1 MMNKYGYHGWHAGE
15 LTDAIHAVA
24 NVLDDYVQ
32 DSQHG
37 EVPVL
42 RQMPPERLINH
53 LGMRNCITSDGMTAD
68 ELSAFIKEYLAQGTR
83 LHHPGYMSHQCAV
96 PDIGSA
102 IADLVHGVS
111 NNAMSL
117 FEMGAAGVAAELVV
131 TEWMLDKVGWSSNG
145 SGAILVHGGSLA
157 NLTALLVARHHAF
170 PEAWQHGT
178 PQNAVILAPANAHV
192 SVTRAASILGLGSR
206 AVDTLPCDR
215 FGRVIGAQVS
225 EIIEAH
231 HCAGRTVMAV
241 VANACAAPTGL
252 FDPLPEIARAC
263 HDARVWLHVDAAHG
277 GSALLVPELRHRLEG
292 IEQADSITW
301 DAHKM
306 LRTSTLAAAVLVRTA
321 VNLSQAFQQH
331 ADYLFFDENRPGPDL
346 MHYTIEGSKAE
357 LGLKV
362 FLNLAH
368 RGEAGLAAYVHSRHL
383 AARRFWQMI
392 RERKEFEA
400 LSEPESNLVC
410 FRYAD
415 PPGGHSDQLHIAVRN
430 TLMQQGTFHLA
441 SSFVDNRRW
450 WRTTIMAP
458 STDDSTFSRL
468 LDTLERT
475 YHMLSRTVL

>member
-1 MMNKYGYHGWHAGE
+1 MMHKDECHGWHAGE
-15 LTDAIHAVA
+15 LTGAVQAVA
-24 NVLDDYVQ
+24 NVLDAYVQ
-32 DSQHG
+32 DSQKG
-37 EVPVL
+37 KVPVL
-42 RQMPPERLINH
+42 KQTPPERLIND
-53 LGMRNCITSDGMTAD
+53 LGMRNCIKSGGMTDDTLA
-68 ELSAFIKEYLAQGTR
+68 AFVKEYLAQGTR
-83 LHHPGYMSHQCAV
+83 LHHPGYMAHQCAV

-131 TEWMLDKVGWSSNG
+131 TEWMLGKVGWRPDE
-145 SGAILVHGGSLA
+145 SGATLVHGGSLA
-157 NLTALLVARHHAF
+157 NLTALLVARHHVF
-170 PEAWQHGT
+170 PEAWQLGT
-178 PQNAVILAPANAHV
+178 PQNAVILAPENAHV
-192 SVTRAASILGLGSR
+192 SVARAAAILGLGSR
-206 AVDTLPCDR
+206 AVCALPCDR
-215 FGRVIGAQVS
+215 FGRIIGAQVS
-225 EIIEAH
+225 ESIRAH
-231 HCAGRTVMAV
+231 QRAGRTVMAV

-252 FDPLPEIARAC
+252 FDPLQEIAHAC
-263 HDARVWLHVDAAHG
+263 HKESVWLHVDAAHG
-277 GSALLVPELRHRLEG
+277 GSALIVPELRNRLKG
-292 IEQADSITW
+292 IDQADSITW

-321 VNLSQAFQQH
+321 ADLSQAFQQS
-331 ADYLFFDENRPGPDL
+331 ADYLFFDDNRPGPDL

-368 RGEAGLAAYVHSRHL
+368 RGEAGLTEYVHSRHR
-383 AARRFWQMI
+383 AARRFWQLI
-392 RERKEFEA
+392 LERKEFDA

-415 PPGGHSDQLHIAVRN
+415 MRGAESDRLHIAVRN
-430 TLMQQGTFHLA
+430 ELMQQGTFHLA

-475 YHMLSRTVL
+475 YRKLSRTTL